1 MLNSPQELLASLCMV
16 IGAGQCDWMTPRG
29 CSVPFALQGPQAGL
43 GHLASRPSTGQLVG
57 GPTGFLLVFTGNCV
71 FSLCWFLSE
80 HVLTFSPSDIL
91 LLSPIRPRPPEHLH
105 TRTHSHTHPNT
116 HTHGQIHNAYSHSQ
130 YKPHSLTHNL
140 THPRSQA
147 HMYSHT
153 VSHSHFRGWS
163 TAKRACRRQGQESA
177 QEKEDGRCDRSLS
190 PSARILCSST
200 VTIIIFAI
208 TIISIINSNI
218 GFTIT
223 IATDTGLR
231 TTAPRARHR
240 AESFP

>member
-1 MLNSPQELLASLCMV
+1 MRKFPFISDHTATCYHLCAGRALCPLRAEGPGHRRAACGSGRSPTWGSNDPARS
-16 IGAGQCDWMTPRG
+16 
-29 CSVPFALQGPQAGL
+29 F
-43 GHLASRPSTGQLVG
+43 HLG
-57 GPTGFLLVFTGNCV
+57 GPAGRGRIRITHALAHTHTC
-71 FSLCWFLSE
+71 S
-80 HVLTFSPSDIL
+80 HIHTLTLKHIHPHTSPHI
-91 LLSPIRPRPPEHLH
+91 H